1 MLMSIPDITR
11 HMLRTLLALLVAV
24 GFAGGIAAGQAPTT
38 LKASG
43 SPPSLRDPAIRSKHQ
58 ARQGLAFPTCP
69 AAGIPL
75 AQSSPATGHH
85 TVILSWT
92 ASAPSAKT
100 PSPAVGYC
108 LYRSN
113 IDQDSLQKQPTCLR
127 CQQVNTVPVAGTS
140 CVDDLV
146 ANQSNYYYVV
156 TAINAQGVPSLP
168 SNEVSASIADDK
180 PAGSAAS
187 GSPPPLCR
195 APAPAK

>member
-1 MLMSIPDITR
+1 
-11 HMLRTLLALLVAV
+11 MLRTLPALLVAI
-24 GFAGGIAAGQAPTT
+24 GFAGGIAAGQTAPV
-38 LKASG
+38 LNASATPGPVPG
-43 SPPSLRDPAIRSKHQ
+43 SASSSKHSVKP
-58 ARQGLAFPTCP
+58 GLAFPTCP
-69 AAGIPL
+69 AAGIPP

-92 ASAPSAKT
+92 ASAPSPKT

-113 IDQDSLQKQPTCLR
+113 IDQDNLQKQPTCLR
-127 CQQVNTVPVAGTS
+127 CQQVNMVPVAGTS

-156 TAINAQGVPSLP
+156 TAINAQGIPSLP

-180 PAGSAAS
+180 PAGSAAA
-187 GSPPPLCR
+187 GSPPLCR
-195 APAPAK
+195 ASTPAK